1 MKKSLIALFSLSFVS
16 GAVPA
21 EAQFLFRFNTNI
33 NMPVPS
39 FMAHSISIP
48 DLYVGEPVS
57 SLQVT
62 ATGGIGKITWSASGS
77 LPSGL
82 DFSSEGV
89 LSGTPASAGTHEDI
103 YFIAEDTLDRTTSI
117 GPNDLRVYAPV
128 EGGVFHRIMLLGVGV
143 NEPLPV
149 NGGKS
154 PLTFTIVSGELPPG
168 LTISG
173 ARLVGIPQT
182 EGQFHADILVTD
194 SNGRSSNVDV
204 AITTTTALVAT
215 ASFPDAYVN
224 EAYTSGQFSANGG
237 ILPYSWFIET
247 GAIPNGL
254 SLDAETGR
262 VTGTI
267 SSAGT
272 YNFIGRVTDGWSFS
286 SVSANLNAYNLPTIN
301 EKNYPDPYIG
311 TAYTAADGAH
321 PSISGGK
328 PNYSWTATGLPVGM
342 TINAATGIIS
352 GAPTT
357 TTATTATITVA
368 DANAK
373 TASRTYSFTPRS
385 ALAISNAP
393 ATAMNRT
400 TAVSTTIV
408 GTGGKTPYSWSAT
421 GLPTGLSIN
430 ATTGLISGTPTA
442 NGTYNAVVKVTDA
455 NSKSA
460 TRTTAISVT
469 SGNYTVALP
478 GGNGAVNLQNL
489 FTAAQWSSDIPKIV
503 DLAAGQVRGS
513 TSPSPVVS
521 IGAAWGGSLT
531 FNVAG
536 QIQGASGAA
545 NGGEGGMAFNA
556 NTKGTSGQNIQ
567 LVVTGHILA
576 GGGGGGAGGRGGKGG
591 DGSTQ
596 HGGADGAFYPTF
608 GGSGGAGGNG
618 GVGVGYGVA
627 RTDGLAGTAGFN
639 GSGGG
644 AGKGGTGG
652 NGGNG
657 GDWGAAGLAGT
668 KGSTGS
674 IGVYAEGGTSAG
686 SPGAN
691 GTPGGLGG
699 VAINGI
705 ANVSLTGSNV
715 FGRRQ

>member
-1 MKKSLIALFSLSFVS
+1 MRKALVLFSLFFV
-16 GAVPA
+16 GGVTPA
-21 EAQFLFRFNTNI
+21 EPQFLFRFNSNLK
-33 NMPVPS
+33 MPVSS
-39 FMAHSISIP
+39 FVADSIFIP
-48 DLYVGEPVS
+48 DFYVDEPVP

-62 ATGGIGKITWSASGS
+62 ARGGVGKVMWSASNE
-77 LPSGL
+77 LPNGIN
-82 DFSSEGV
+82 FSPEGV
-89 LSGTPASAGTHEDI
+89 LSGTPTSAGTYEDV
-103 YFIAEDTLDRTTSI
+103 YFVAIDTLDRTASL
-117 GPNDLRVYAPV
+117 GPNDFRVYAPI
-128 EGGVFHRIMLLGVGV
+128 EGGEFHRTLLLGVEV

-149 NGGKS
+149 NGGKP
-154 PLTFTIVSGELPPG
+154 PLTFTIISGELPSG

-173 ARLVGIPQT
+173 SRLVGTPET
-182 EGQFHADILVTD
+182 EGQSIANVLVMD
-194 SNGRSSNVDV
+194 SNGRSSNVEI

-224 EAYTSGQFSANGG
+224 ETYTSGQFSANGG

-267 SSAGT
+267 SSTGT

-286 SVSANLNAYNLPTIN
+286 SVSANLTAYNLPTIN
-301 EKNYPDPYIG
+301 EKTYPDPYIG

-321 PSISGGK
+321 PSIAGGK
-328 PNYSWTATGLPVGM
+328 PDYRWTATGLPVGM

-352 GAPTT
+352 GSPTA
-357 TTATTATITVA
+357 TTATTATITVT
-368 DANAK
+368 DANSKA
-373 TASRTYSFTPRS
+373 ASRAYSFTPRAS
-385 ALAISNAP
+385 LTISNAL

-400 TAVSTTIV
+400 TAVSTTMAA
-408 GTGGKTPYSWSAT
+408 TGGRSPYSWSAT

-430 ATTGLISGTPTA
+430 SSSGLISGTPSA
-442 NGTYNAVVKVTDA
+442 NGTFNATVKVTDA
-455 NSKSA
+455 NSKSISK
-460 TRTTAISVT
+460 TTTVSVT
-469 SGNYTVALP
+469 SGTYTVALS

-489 FTAAQWSSDIPKIV
+489 FTAAEWSSDIPKIV
-503 DLAAGQVRGS
+503 NLAAGQVRGS

-652 NGGNG
+652 SGGNG
-657 GDWGAAGLAGT
+657 GDWGAAGLAGG
-668 KGSTGS
+668 KGATGS
-674 IGVYAEGGTSAG
+674 YGIFAEGGTSSG

-691 GTPGGLGG
+691 GTSGGLGG

-705 ANVSLTGSNV
+705 ASVSLTGSNV